1 VAVSTPDPQAP
12 DAGLAQPDILLVRLG
27 ELAPGDPG
35 RVAVRARA
43 IEWYLPMAVYLARR
57 FAGRGEPVADLTQVA
72 VVGLIKAVDRFDT
85 HRGLPFEGYAIPTI
99 VGELKRH
106 FRDTAWNVRVP
117 RRLQELKLDLAT
129 VTEDLGQVLQRS
141 PSTSE
146 VAARLGVTPREVLQ
160 ARGAATAY
168 RPVSVQQPA
177 GDSDDLHLID
187 LLPVTDR
194 GIEAVDNRET
204 LRVLLAELPARDQ
217 QVIRMRF
224 YADMTQT
231 QIATEIGVSQMHVS
245 RLLTRS
251 LNRLH
256 DGILADTGAVTAATG
271 PANGTR
277 RAVTQATRIPR
288 RGGTDRSSAPVFHHG
303 V

>member
-1 VAVSTPDPQAP
+1 MAGAGTAAGAGTETGPGHGQW
-12 DAGLAQPDILLVRLG
+12 GLA
-27 ELAPGDPG
+27 
-35 RVAVRARA
+35 
-43 IEWYLPMAVYLARR
+43 
-57 FAGRGEPVADLTQVA
+57 
-72 VVGLIKAVDRFDT
+72 
-85 HRGLPFEGYAIPTI
+85 
-99 VGELKRH
+99 
-106 FRDTAWNVRVP
+106 
-117 RRLQELKLDLAT
+117 
-129 VTEDLGQVLQRS
+129 QVLQRS
-141 PSTSE
+141 PTTAE

-177 GDSDDLHLID
+177 PGSDDLYLID

-217 QVIRMRF
+217 LVIRMRF
-224 YADMTQT
+224 YADMTQS
-231 QIATEIGVSQMHVS
+231 QIATKIGVSQMQVS

-251 LNRLH
+251 LTRLH
-256 DGILADTGAVTAATG
+256 DGILADTGRAATG
-271 PANGTR
+271 PANGMR
-277 RAVTQATRIPR
+277 RATAPATRIPR

>member
-1 VAVSTPDPQAP
+1 
-12 DAGLAQPDILLVRLG
+12 
-27 ELAPGDPG
+27 
-35 RVAVRARA
+35 
-43 IEWYLPMAVYLARR
+43 MAVYLARR

-72 VVGLIKAVDRFDT
+72 VIGLIKAVDRFDT
-85 HRGLPFEGYAIPTI
+85 HRGVPFASYAIPTI

-106 FRDTAWNVRVP
+106 FRDTAWNVQVP
-117 RRLQELKLDLAT
+117 RRLQELKLNLTTANGDLA
-129 VTEDLGQVLQRS
+129 QVLQRS
-141 PSTSE
+141 PTTSE
-146 VAARLGVTPREVLQ
+146 VATRLGVSPREVLQ

-177 GDSDDLHLID
+177 PGSDDLYLID

-217 QVIRMRF
+217 MVIRMRF
-224 YADMTQT
+224 YADMTQS
-231 QIATEIGVSQMHVS
+231 QIATEIGVSQMQVS

-256 DGILADTGAVTAATG
+256 DGILNDTGHAATG
-271 PANGTR
+271 PAGVR
-277 RAVTQATRIPR
+277 RTTTPATRIPR
-288 RGGTDRSSAPVFHHG
+288 RGAADRCAAPVAPPQR
-303 V
+303 